1 MLHFLE
7 GLLLADKFRP
17 DSTRAGRFVGCRN
30 LEQALDQ
37 LARQKRRDEIQG
49 DLHSGPS
56 SDSDGSWDK
65 AEILP
70 FRRKRR
76 LDEGDSSD
84 NELVLSQL
92 TDSDVESELHFSED
106 DDSLDV
112 NGSAVA
118 DIVSKAGPSPEQLF
132 RHKVSGIFHIMAE
145 SAFDDADGEMSATK
159 CGKLICH
166 NFVRLDGSP
175 AFIPSK
181 CKRCFTK

>member
-1 MLHFLE
+1 MDPRTKSALEYSRDGQAPVLHFLE
-7 GLLLADKFRP
+7 GLLLAVYADKFRP

-49 DLHSGPS
+49 DLQCPG

-65 AEILP
+65 AEVLP
-70 FRRKRR
+70 VRRKRR
-76 LDEGDSSD
+76 LGEEDSSD

-112 NGSAVA
+112 NGSAVS
-118 DIVSKAGPSPEQLF
+118 DLVSKADPSPEQLF
-132 RHKVSGIFHIMAE
+132 RHKVSGLFHIMAE
-145 SAFDDADGEMSATK
+145 SEFDDADGEMSVTK
-159 CGKLICH
+159 CGMLI
-166 NFVRLDGSP
+166 
-175 AFIPSK
+175 I
-181 CKRCFTK
+181 